1 MRFESYIYLWLLC
14 LIPFM
19 TLVMAWGEWKR
30 RKAMKRLGDIN
41 LVKALMPDASAKRRW
56 TKFALL
62 QVAIAVVIIM
72 VARPQMGTKVSNEKR
87 NGIETI
93 ICLDISNSMLAEDVQ
108 PSRLMKSKMLIEN
121 LVDHFTQ
128 DKVGLIVFAGDAFV
142 QLPITSDYVSA
153 KMFLQNIEPSLIQTQ
168 GTDIARALSLA
179 SSSFTKQKNIG
190 KAIIVITDGE
200 DHEGGAME
208 AAKEAEKQGYK
219 VFILGIGNTSGAPIP
234 TGDGGYMKDNTGNTV
249 MTALNEQ
256 MCRDIAAAGSG
267 TYIHVDNTSTAQE
280 KLNDELAKLQKGEM
294 KSVVYEEYDEQF
306 QAFGLLALLLLII
319 EALTSEAVNP
329 WLKKVKIFKPRA
341 YVLLFAMLMALP
353 ALMSNVQAAQ
363 QDRRFIRSG
372 NRAMRAN
379 APESPQKA
387 ELQYRKAMAANAG
400 NPQAVYNLGV
410 ALLSQ
415 QKDSMAMEMFQRSAQ
430 MEKEPKRRAMSYHNA
445 GVIMQK
451 HQQFAQAIE
460 LYKAALRLTPDDN
473 ETRYNLVLCQR
484 QLKNQKQNQQN
495 KGGGKDDK
503 DKNKDKN
510 QDQNKD
516 QNKDKDKDQD
526 KNKDNKQDQN
536 KQNQQDK
543 QDQQKQPQQQMS
555 KENAEQLLNA
565 AMQDEKATQQR
576 LKKAMSQPGRRNLQK
591 NW

>member
-14 LIPFM
+14 LIPLM
-19 TLVMAWGEWKR
+19 TLVMAWGEYKR
-30 RKAMKRLGDIN
+30 RKAMKRLGDLA

-62 QVAIAVVIIM
+62 QAAVAAVIIM
-72 VARPQMGTKVSNEKR
+72 AARPQMGTKVSNEKR

-93 ICLDISNSMLAEDVQ
+93 ICLDISNSMLAEDVK

-121 LVDHFTQ
+121 LVDHFSQ

-179 SSSFTKQKNIG
+179 SNSFTKQKNIG

-208 AAKEAEKQGYK
+208 AAREAEKQGYK

-234 TGDGGYMKDNTGNTV
+234 TGDGGYMKDYTGNTV

-280 KLNDELAKLQKGEM
+280 RLNDELAKLQKGEM

-306 QAFGLLALLLLII
+306 QAFGLLALLLLVI

-329 WLKKVKIFKPRA
+329 WLKKVTIFKPRA
-341 YVLLFAMLMALP
+341 YVLILAMLTALP
-353 ALMSNVQAAQ
+353 AVTTGAQAAR
-363 QDRRFIRSG
+363 QDRSFIRSG

-379 APESPQKA
+379 TPESPSRA
-387 ELQYRKAMAANAG
+387 ELQYRKAMAANAS

-410 ALLSQ
+410 ALLAQ

-430 MEKEPKRRAMSYHNA
+430 MEKDPTRKAMSYHNA

-460 LYKAALRLTPDDN
+460 LYKAALRLTPEDD

-484 QLKNQKQNQQN
+484 QLKNQKQNQNNQ
-495 KGGGKDDK
+495 GGGKDNK
-503 DKNKDKN
+503 NNKDK
-510 QDQNKD
+510 NKD
-516 QNKDKDKDQD
+516 QNKDKEQD
-526 KNKDNKQDQN
+526 KKDDPNKKNQDKQD
-536 KQNQQDK
+536 KQDQQDK
-543 QDQQKQPQQQMS
+543 QNQQKQPQQQMS

>member
-14 LIPFM
+14 LIPLM
-19 TLVMAWGEWKR
+19 TLVMAWGEYKR
-30 RKAMKRLGDIN
+30 RKAMKRLGDLA

-62 QVAIAVVIIM
+62 QAAIAAVIIM
-72 VARPQMGTKVSNEKR
+72 AARPQMGTKVSNEKR

-121 LVDHFTQ
+121 LVDHFSQ

-179 SSSFTKQKNIG
+179 SNSFTKQKNIG

-208 AAKEAEKQGYK
+208 AAKDAEKQGYK

-234 TGDGGYMKDNTGNTV
+234 SGDGGYMKDNMGNTV

-280 KLNDELAKLQKGEM
+280 RLNDELAKLQKGEM

-306 QAFGLLALLLLII
+306 QAFGLLALLLLVI

-329 WLKKVKIFKPRA
+329 WLRKVKIFKPRA
-341 YVLLFAMLMALP
+341 YVLVLAMLMALP
-353 ALMSNVQAAQ
+353 TSMSNAQAARH
-363 QDRRFIRSG
+363 DRSFIRSG

-410 ALLSQ
+410 ALLAQ

-430 MEKEPKRRAMSYHNA
+430 MEKDPTRRAMSYHNA

-460 LYKAALRLTPDDN
+460 LYKAALRLTPGDN

-484 QLKNQKQNQQN
+484 QLKNQKQNQNNQ
-495 KGGGKDDK
+495 GGGKDNK
-503 DKNKDKN
+503 NNKDK
-510 QDQNKD
+510 NKD
-516 QNKDKDKDQD
+516 QNKDKDKD
-526 KNKDNKQDQN
+526 KKDDQN
-536 KQNQQDK
+536 KQDKQDRQDK

>member
-14 LIPFM
+14 LIPLM
-19 TLVMAWGEWKR
+19 TLVMAWGEYKR
-30 RKAMKRLGDIN
+30 RKAMKRLGDLA

-62 QVAIAVVIIM
+62 QAAVAAVIIM
-72 VARPQMGTKVSNEKR
+72 AARPQMGTKVSNEKR

-121 LVDHFTQ
+121 LVDHFSQ

-179 SSSFTKQKNIG
+179 SNSFTKQKNIG

-208 AAKEAEKQGYK
+208 AAKDAEKQGYK

-234 TGDGGYMKDNTGNTV
+234 SGDGGYMKDNTGNTV

-280 KLNDELAKLQKGEM
+280 RLNDELAKLQKGEM

-306 QAFGLLALLLLII
+306 QAFGLLALLLLVI

-329 WLKKVKIFKPRA
+329 WLRKVKIFKPRT
-341 YVLLFAMLMALP
+341 YVLVLAMLMALP
-353 ALMSNVQAAQ
+353 TSMSNAQAARH
-363 QDRRFIRSG
+363 DRSFIRSG

-410 ALLSQ
+410 ALLAQ

-430 MEKEPKRRAMSYHNA
+430 MEKDPTRRAMSYHNA

-460 LYKAALRLTPDDN
+460 LYKAALRLTPGDN

-484 QLKNQKQNQQN
+484 QLKNQKQNQNNQ
-495 KGGGKDDK
+495 GGGKDNK
-503 DKNKDKN
+503 NNKDK
-510 QDQNKD
+510 NKD
-516 QNKDKDKDQD
+516 QNKDKDKD
-526 KNKDNKQDQN
+526 KKDDQN
-536 KQNQQDK
+536 KQDKQDRQDK